1 MPELGE
7 QMYCSEQICIPPAFP
22 YLLRQFAKAAI
33 RTQPSD
39 LLRWSTAY
47 FRCLSLNIPPP
58 VKPRLE
64 YPIPRDYCGVT
75 PGWLK
80 ALMYQLQNNLT
91 ISFKILWDR
100 WTGACLEHSTLIQIL
115 CLGGFTDP
123 EAIPWF
129 RFIGLCAA
137 HLTDDL
143 THTMILIC
151 EIMTEEPD
159 GGSAMVPLETFT
171 DLYKF
176 LAAIDASKPQV
187 LKNYYFT
194 DALLTLWKEAAEK
207 EEGQGREVKEE
218 SISEEESV
226 KTEICEETEEEVLQK
241 TDSKEVISC
250 PSIAG
255 DDDFSMNY
263 HVDVGSKEA
272 SEEGEQEGMTDL
284 GEAPEETKA
293 NAEEEAPGEEEEEIK
308 EEQEGEEE
316 EEKEAAHPDE
326 EEGKPDAVEEEFEKT
341 KVEALP
347 AGEKAAGSVNTV
359 QEQPKVMPQ
368 DVVEDDRTLKED
380 LARLQ
385 ILQTEMAGE
394 SDTEIE
400 EFKCRLI
407 DEMPLTKSQEEA
419 VLHFKDDQTKSLS
432 ESVDLKSEVVEEE
445 EEDKSE
451 EVTVNA
457 VVGIGPVV
465 PEELVN
471 AVCKYMKRV
480 ASLQHGMIMPRNIR
494 HYNCPPLE
502 VLEY

>member
-218 SISEEESV
+218 SISEEER
-226 KTEICEETEEEVLQK
+226 
-241 TDSKEVISC
+241 
-250 PSIAG
+250 
-255 DDDFSMNY
+255 
-263 HVDVGSKEA
+263 
-272 SEEGEQEGMTDL
+272 EQEGMTDL